1 MGRWQ
6 GFKELRASPEL
17 MGGVWRDFEMGVTL
31 RVRHGLVHTVRAV
44 FAWLGIWLLSW
55 KSYCWV

>member
-17 MGGVWRDFEMGVTL
+17 MVGVWRDFEMGVTL
-31 RVRHGLVHTVRAV
+31 RVRHGLVQTVRAV
-44 FAWLGIWLLSW
+44 FAWLGI
-55 KSYCWV
+55 